1 MGMAARVVPPV
12 LAVVVGVGS
21 GVWIFK
27 PLLQSYAAFAPP
39 SFLSPPEHADDPRAE
54 ARSSTNGTFR
64 PEDDH
69 HAAPA
74 PPLPWTSL
82 APGKTA
88 DGKDLLP
95 PPVQDPGAPVE
106 RQKEVEGEV
115 GRKV

>member
-27 PLLQSYAAFAPP
+27 
-39 SFLSPPEHADDPRAE
+39 HADDPRAE